1 MRVTLVIF
9 SLGGGGAERVMSIMA
24 NYWAAKGWRVTLLT
38 YDDGCEPPAYD
49 LDKAVVLRPVNIAG
63 ESTNPMQAIAN
74 NLMRLVVLRRAIRDS
89 NPEVVIS
96 FLDTVNVRTILA
108 GTGLGLPVI
117 VSEHTDPAKHPIG
130 PVWSALRWISYPHAS
145 LVVTLTKGALAFFSA
160 AVRRKGYVIP
170 NPISLPDGFKYSDS
184 GGRGNV
190 VIGMGRL
197 SYEKGFDQL
206 LRAFSMVANTY
217 SEWSLVIW
225 GEGPLRAELE
235 DLRDELGLSRR
246 ASFPGWT
253 ADPFGEMR
261 RAGLFVLSSRYEG
274 FPMVLGEAM
283 ACGLA
288 VVSFD
293 CTSGPSEIVRHELD
307 GILVPRGDVT
317 ALGAA
322 MDRLLGDESERNRL
336 GARAVQVTN
345 RFDKEEVMGMW
356 EAVLREAVGLQRGR
370 GRA

>member
-1 MRVTLVIF
+1 M
-9 SLGGGGAERVMSIMA
+9 
-24 NYWAAKGWRVTLLT
+24 
-38 YDDGCEPPAYD
+38 
-49 LDKAVVLRPVNIAG
+49 
-63 ESTNPMQAIAN
+63 
-74 NLMRLVVLRRAIRDS
+74 VLRRAIRDS

-108 GTGLGLPVI
+108 WDRARFARDCIRAHRSGEA
-117 VSEHTDPAKHPIG
+117 SD
-130 PVWSALRWISYPHAS
+130 WSGVERITVDQLSARLR

-235 DLRDELGLSRR
+235 DLRDELGLEADARR
-246 ASFPGWT
+246 FQGGQRTRLARCAEQGYLFC
-253 ADPFGEMR
+253 R
-261 RAGLFVLSSRYEG
+261 RGMKG

-307 GILVPRGDVT
+307 GILVPRGRCH
-317 ALGAA
+317 GAGG
-322 MDRLLGDESERNRL
+322 GD
-336 GARAVQVTN
+336 G
-345 RFDKEEVMGMW
+345 
-356 EAVLREAVGLQRGR
+356 
-370 GRA
+370 